1 MNKVFIIGAGASK
14 GHTNGDFP
22 VINEFFKI
30 ANRLNIV
37 SFNGGKI
44 KPEYEDLEKYIRKNF
59 NLNILKR
66 DINIEEIM
74 TNLEID
80 IEKSDSYEL
89 IILRSKIINI
99 IRETL
104 NKLSEKHFSEDYLY

>member
-1 MNKVFIIGAGASK
+1 MNKVFVIGAGASK

-30 ANRLNIV
+30 ANRLNIL
-37 SFNGGKI
+37 SDGGKKI
-44 KPEYEDLEKYIRKNF
+44 KTEYEDLKIYVRENF
-59 NLNILKR
+59 NLNILKK
-66 DINIEEIM
+66 DINIEEVM

-89 IILRSKIINI
+89 IILRNKIINI
-99 IRETL
+99 IRNLFVKIRNTIFFI
-104 NKLSEKHFSEDYLY
+104 K